1 MESARRTRGM
11 DGGAGVVS
19 PVAPGDSVLLLSS
32 PLERTDAD
40 YCLSAENAAPPD
52 ESNVLSVTLNES
64 AEAIADRWTRCLGR
78 LPDQLAVVTVGD
90 TNRSAA
96 ATDGGSGQAG
106 PSGYDMSTTVVSSPG
121 DLTGLGIK
129 ISQCLSAWGDHDNE
143 TTVRFD
149 SLTTLLQ
156 FADLKR
162 SFRFIHVLTGRIS
175 SAGAVGYFHLDPSA
189 HDEQTLATLRGLFD
203 VVLERQDDGEWAEP

>member
-1 MESARRTRGM
+1 M
-11 DGGAGVVS
+11 D
-19 PVAPGDSVLLLSS
+19 
-32 PLERTDAD
+32 RTDAD
-40 YCLSAENAAPPD
+40 YCLAAENAAPAT

-64 AEAIADRWTRCLGR
+64 AEAVAERWVRCVGQV
-78 LPDQLAVVTVGD
+78 PDQLAVITVGD
-90 TNRSAA
+90 TNRSIAT
-96 ATDGGSGQAG
+96 TDGGSGAGG
-106 PSGYDMSTTVVSSPG
+106 PSGYDMSTAVVSSPG

-129 ISQCLSAWGDHDNE
+129 LSQCLSAWDDHDNE
-143 TTVRFD
+143 TVVRFD

-175 SAGAVGYFHLDPSA
+175 SAGAVGYFHLDPGA

-203 VVLERQDDGEWAEP
+203 IVLERQEGGEWREP

>member
-1 MESARRTRGM
+1 MESAQRTHEANG
-11 DGGAGVVS
+11 DVGVIQAIS
-19 PVAPGDSVLLLSS
+19 PGDSVLLLSS
-32 PLERTDAD
+32 PMERTDAD
-40 YCLSAENAAPPD
+40 YCLAAENAAPPA
-52 ESNVLSVTLNES
+52 ESNVLSVTLNGS
-64 AEAIADRWTRCLGR
+64 ADDIAERWTRCVGQ
-78 LPDQLAVVTVGD
+78 LPDQLAVITVGD

-96 ATDGGSGQAG
+96 ATDGGAGASG
-106 PSGYDMSTTVVSSPG
+106 PSGYDMSTTTVSSPG

-129 ISQCLSAWGDHDNE
+129 LSQCLSTWGDHGNE

-175 SAGAVGYFHLDPSA
+175 SAGAVGYFHLDPGA
-189 HDEQTLATLRGLFD
+189 HDEQTLATLSGLFD
-203 VVLERQDDGEWAEP
+203 VVLERQDDGEWVKS

>member
-1 MESARRTRGM
+1 M
-11 DGGAGVVS
+11 
-19 PVAPGDSVLLLSS
+19 
-32 PLERTDAD
+32 ERTDAD
-40 YCLSAENAAPPD
+40 YCLAAENAAPPA

-64 AEAIADRWTRCLGR
+64 ADAVAERWIRCVGR
-78 LPDQLAVVTVGD
+78 LPGQLAVITVGD
-90 TNRSAA
+90 TNRGAA
-96 ATDGGSGQAG
+96 ATDGGGGPSG
-106 PSGYDMSTTVVSSPG
+106 PSGYDMSTAVVSSPG

-129 ISQCLSAWGDHDNE
+129 LSQCLSAWDDHDDE

-175 SAGAVGYFHLDPSA
+175 SAGAVGYFHLDPGA

-203 VVLERQDDGEWAEP
+203 VVLERQDDGKWTEP